1 LDRTAAHTAN
11 SRTLMKCE

>member
-11 SRTLMKCE
+11 SRTLMKCK